1 MAKPWKWAW
10 PIAALGLGLAWMLS
24 FGLLPNHGV
33 ASARSQVST
42 ESPIV
47 FGGDAHYAPFD
58 SLDEHGQPIGFD
70 VELFRAVAAHAGLD
84 VHYRLGNWQQV
95 QADLQAGSIDVIPML
110 VTPER
115 KLRVRFSQ
123 PFMRRYYQAF
133 GKRGAPY
140 VASLDALRG
149 QRVAAQT
156 ADMAWEELRRIPGI
170 VLVDT
175 DSEGGALVA
184 VAEGRADY
192 AMAPTFIGYEAKRRF
207 GLEDVV
213 PLSTAFFETE
223 YAFAVRPDRAA
234 LLARINSGLT
244 AATRSGEASRLYERW
259 LANLT
264 PTRETW
270 RSGLMIGLW
279 IAMPLFLV
287 AILLLVWWRRAR
299 LRAGHLESHD
309 PVTDLA
315 NRSGFRKA
323 LEPLI
328 VRGAPF
334 AVIRIDLLEIGAVE
348 AMAGHEFVDALLRR
362 LAQRLQ
368 SHLALVAKAGDRGF
382 LIAAPGVADAEA
394 AHAAMH
400 TLLAAVNERVEVA
413 GLPIEQLG
421 CGGAAL
427 FPEHGQHPDD
437 LMRAAGVASEAAAA
451 RPGSGLVYH
460 ASLAPDV
467 RRLTLLTDLRTAIR
481 ERTLGY
487 ALQPKFCL
495 ATRRIVGAEMLVRWT
510 HPTHGELQPADFV
523 PIAERT
529 GVIGEMTR
537 LMIEHAVGHLRHW
550 RQRGLDLGVSVN
562 VSVNDLSDAQVVDD
576 IVHMARDVRGKLTL
590 EITET
595 AVMRDPDK
603 AFAAVERLRAGG
615 LRISLD
621 DFGTGNASLTY
632 LRRLAPEEVKI
643 DRSFITH
650 LVASEADQSI
660 VRSTI
665 QLAHSVRAIVTAEGV
680 EDSATMAWL
689 LAAGCDGVQGH
700 YVGVPME
707 EAGLLERIGAG
718 RFAEMV

>member
-140 VASLDALRG
+140 IASLDALRG

-264 PTRETW
+264 PTPRNLAFGPDDRLVDRDAVVPGRHPAAGVVAPRTPARRSSREP
-270 RSGLMIGLW
+270 RPGHRPRQSQRLPQG
-279 IAMPLFLV
+279 A
-287 AILLLVWWRRAR
+287 RAPGR
-299 LRAGHLESHD
+299 Q
-309 PVTDLA
+309 
-315 NRSGFRKA
+315 
-323 LEPLI
+323 
-328 VRGAPF
+328 GAPF
-334 AVIRIDLLEIGAVE
+334 AVIRIDLLESARWKRWP
-348 AMAGHEFVDALLRR
+348 ATNSSTPCCAASRNACNRTSPSWRR
-362 LAQRLQ
+362 
-368 SHLALVAKAGDRGF
+368 
-382 LIAAPGVADAEA
+382 P
-394 AHAAMH
+394 
-400 TLLAAVNERVEVA
+400 
-413 GLPIEQLG
+413 
-421 CGGAAL
+421 
-427 FPEHGQHPDD
+427 
-437 LMRAAGVASEAAAA
+437 
-451 RPGSGLVYH
+451 
-460 ASLAPDV
+460 
-467 RRLTLLTDLRTAIR
+467 
-481 ERTLGY
+481 
-487 ALQPKFCL
+487 
-495 ATRRIVGAEMLVRWT
+495 
-510 HPTHGELQPADFV
+510 
-523 PIAERT
+523 
-529 GVIGEMTR
+529 
-537 LMIEHAVGHLRHW
+537 
-550 RQRGLDLGVSVN
+550 
-562 VSVNDLSDAQVVDD
+562 
-576 IVHMARDVRGKLTL
+576 
-590 EITET
+590 
-595 AVMRDPDK
+595 
-603 AFAAVERLRAGG
+603 
-615 LRISLD
+615 
-621 DFGTGNASLTY
+621 
-632 LRRLAPEEVKI
+632 
-643 DRSFITH
+643 
-650 LVASEADQSI
+650 
-660 VRSTI
+660 
-665 QLAHSVRAIVTAEGV
+665 VTAA
-680 EDSATMAWL
+680 S
-689 LAAGCDGVQGH
+689 
-700 YVGVPME
+700 
-707 EAGLLERIGAG
+707 
-718 RFAEMV
+718 